1 VAGEKAVLTAAELAK
16 LWKIT
21 PQRVHQLQRHEGMP
35 IEGRGRYDFV
45 ACCLWYIGWLQ
56 ERARVGGVSPP
67 DAGKDQRAR
76 LTSAEATL
84 KEIEIARQRR
94 ELVPVA
100 DVVKIWD
107 DALGNVRARL
117 LGSVSA
123 TASRCL
129 GLKTLPQAH
138 EAIEGVIH
146 EALREAAGV
155 AEKISPTSKNGR
167 SGVH

>member
-1 VAGEKAVLTAAELAK
+1 VAGEKAVISAAELAK
-16 LWKIT
+16 LWKIS
-21 PQRVHQLQRHEGMP
+21 PARVHQLHRDEGMP

-45 ACCLWYIGWLQ
+45 SCCLWYIAWLQ
-56 ERARVGGVSPP
+56 DRARVGGVTPK
-67 DAGKDQRAR
+67 DETKDQRAR

-94 ELVPVA
+94 ELIPVA

-107 DALGNVRARL
+107 DALGSVRARL

-155 AEKISPTSKNGR
+155 AEKITSASKNGR